1 MKIVQINMC
10 SDGSTGKIMFQIAET
25 ARKHGHEAKTFST
38 HQFSVKYKKLPPAPQ
53 DHRYFG
59 TYLENA
65 IHYVFGSRVGFNGCW
80 SFFSTIR
87 LISELKKIKPDIIH
101 LHNLHGFCINLP
113 LLFSYIKKYKVKTVW
128 TLHDCWAFT
137 GHCPHFDMIGCE
149 KWKSGC
155 FDCPQHTAYPKCR
168 ADRSAFMW
176 KKKRKWFSGVPELVL
191 VTPSEWLAG
200 LVKDSFLKEYP
211 VKVINNGIDL
221 SVFRPV
227 GSNFRSENGL
237 NDKFVV
243 LGVAFGWSNRKGL
256 DVFIELSER
265 LDDRYKIVLVGV
277 DEKIQALLPDNILTV
292 RRTQN
297 RTQLAEIYSAADLFV
312 NPTREENYPGVNM
325 EALACGTPVLTFETG
340 GSTEIADD
348 TCGCSV
354 KKDNIDELE
363 FQIKRICEKKPYSAE
378 NCFERAKSFDMKDRY
393 KEYIDLY
400 EETADDRASE
410 N

>member
-25 ARKHGHEAKTFST
+25 ARKYGHEAKTFST
-38 HQFSVKYKKLPPAPQ
+38 HQFSLKYKKKPPASEG
-53 DHRYFG
+53 HRYFG
-59 TYLENA
+59 TYFENA
-65 IHYVFGSRVGFNGCW
+65 IHYVIGSRVGFNGCW

-87 LISELKKIKPDIIH
+87 LIFELKKIKPDIIH
-101 LHNLHGFCINLP
+101 LHNIHGFCINFP
-113 LLFSYIKKYKVKTVW
+113 LLFDYIKKHKVKTIW

-155 FDCPQHTAYPKCR
+155 FDCPQHSAYPKCR
-168 ADRSAFMW
+168 VDRSEFMW
-176 KKKRKWFSGVPELVL
+176 KKKRKCFSNVSELVL

-200 LVKDSFLKEYP
+200 LLKDSFLKEYP
-211 VKVINNGIDL
+211 VRVINNGIDL
-221 SVFRPV
+221 D
-227 GSNFRSENGL
+227 
-237 NDKFVV
+237 DKFIV

-256 DVFIELSER
+256 DVFIELSKR

-277 DEKIQALLPDNILTV
+277 DKKICEILPDNILTV
-292 RRTQN
+292 KRTQSLV
-297 RTQLAEIYSAADLFV
+297 QLAEIYSAADLFV

-340 GSTEIADD
+340 GSTEIVDD

-354 KKDNIDELE
+354 KKNNIDELE
-363 FQIKRICEKKPYSAE
+363 FQIKHICEEKPFSVE
-378 NCFERAKSFDMKDRY
+378 KCLERAKSFDMEDRY

-400 EETADDRASE
+400 EEIADD
-410 N
+410 